1 MDRFDCQLWD
11 FLKDQYNYSI
21 TLAERVDLLIEIIE
35 VIIFIQKAGYC
46 HRDIKPSN
54 ILVKTK
60 KLQNNSKVVLES
72 WALSDFGLA
81 GKLTSLI
88 GSSGTAGFAAMEQFD
103 GRTHQK
109 SDNYSMSKM
118 AVLILMSW
126 NTAWGIL
133 AYPLTD
139 SEYQS
144 FPWKNNDLFTI
155 LSDLLS
161 VS

>member
-1 MDRFDCQLWD
+1 MQRFDCSLWE
-11 FLKDQYNYSI
+11 FLKDDKKYSI
-21 TLAERVDLLIEIIE
+21 SLAERVQLLIEIME

-60 KLQNNSKVVLES
+60 QLQNSKLGLDG
-72 WALSDFGLA
+72 WAISDFGLA
-81 GKLTSLI
+81 GKLTNLI
-88 GSSGTAGFAAMEQFD
+88 GSAGTAGFAAMEQFD

-109 SDNYSMSKM
+109 SDNYSLSKM
-118 AVLILMSW
+118 AVLILMPW
-126 NTAWGIL
+126 DIAWGIL

-144 FPWKNNDLFTI
+144 FSWQNNDLFTI
-155 LSDLLS
+155 LSELVL